1 MCAELTASCMS
12 TGQPRYYLLLTGIH
26 RFLAPLFTSIA
37 NLLGTSTPPTAMIQL
52 KPGIPPA
59 SLSKPS
65 HSAARRKNRM
75 ERKKNG
81 GLRFK
86 RVFSDPAIAPFDQI
100 EWGRR
105 TAEITDDG
113 GRVIFKQ
120 EDIEVPKN
128 WSALATKIAVS
139 KYFYGDIANG
149 TDPYK
154 GGRETSVRQLIHR
167 VTRTI
172 TDCGI
177 ADSYFAD
184 AEAAETFYDELTWL
198 CLNQHGAFNSP
209 VWFNVGLYH
218 QYGVG
223 KGAGAGNYFY
233 NSETGEAERATSQ
246 YEYPQGSAC
255 FIQSVGDTMEDIMR
269 LATSEAMLFK
279 FGSGTGTDLSS
290 LRSTR
295 EKLSGGGKPS
305 GPLSFLKV
313 YDKIANVVKSGGKT
327 RRAAKMNTLK
337 DWHPD
342 IEEFIDAK
350 QNEEKKAWA
359 LIEQGYDGSY
369 NGDAYGSVMYQ
380 NENLSV
386 RVSDEFM
393 NAAVDGREWVT
404 KNVRDGSPCD
414 KKDARGLLRKI
425 AEGTYICGDPGM
437 QFDSTIHKW
446 HTCKGTGRQNSTN
459 PCSEYLFPDNTACNL
474 ASLNLMKFKGEDEV
488 FDVERFKAAVRLFI
502 TAQEI
507 LVDNASYPIK
517 EIAENSHIFR
527 TLGLGYANLGSLIMS
542 YGYGYDTVEGRAL
555 CGAITAIMTG
565 EAYEQSALLAKT
577 MGPFPGYREARC
589 SGVSKPAAKDNV
601 ASMLEV
607 IELHREAVEEIPD
620 VEEFGYLKKEA
631 TRAWDRATDLGK
643 RHGYRNAQVTV
654 LAPTGTIS
662 FLMDCDTTGIEPD
675 IALVKYK
682 LLAGGGMLKIV
693 NQTIRPALEHLGYA
707 EDEIARSIEHVD
719 LFDTIE
725 DATPGADHS
734 AVLAGRAEAGR
745 FYPTPLRAEHLPIF
759 DCAFRAHLGE
769 RSLHYMAHL
778 RMMAA
783 AQPFLSGAI
792 SKTVNMPENATVDDI
807 MNTYVEGWRLGLKS
821 IAIYRDGSK
830 RSAPLNTR
838 KTRDMG
844 AFDGAM
850 DVIAKPEELQ
860 KLILELEEEIAML
873 RSRLDQPIR
882 HRMPD
887 TRMSLTHR
895 FEIAGHEGYIT
906 VGLYEDG
913 QPGELLITMWKE
925 GSTIGGLMD
934 TVGTLTSIAL
944 QYGVPLESL
953 VKKFAYQ
960 RFEPSGFTK
969 NPDIRNATS
978 ITDYVFRYLGCQ
990 FIKGYKEATS
1000 PNRAQ
1005 PEFPLKEIAEM
1016 EKKAINRPVAEL
1028 PRTAEK
1034 ELIDVITSHSP
1045 GEGNPKV
1052 ITTGYT
1058 YADRVKEALGNMFM
1072 DIVCSHC
1079 GSDKVIRAGACGVCT
1094 ECGTSQG
1101 CS

>member
-1 MCAELTASCMS
+1 
-12 TGQPRYYLLLTGIH
+12 
-26 RFLAPLFTSIA
+26 
-37 NLLGTSTPPTAMIQL
+37 MIQL
-52 KPGIPPA
+52 KAGIPGPQF
-59 SLSKPS
+59 SKGRRPQPRARIRRG
-65 HSAARRKNRM
+65 AATKRT
-75 ERKKNG
+75 
-81 GLRFK
+81 GLHLK
-86 RVFSDPAIAPFDQI
+86 RVFSDAKCAPFDEV
-100 EWGRR
+100 EWERR
-105 TAEITDDG
+105 TAEITDDSG
-113 GRVIFKQ
+113 KIIFKQ
-120 EDIEVPKN
+120 EHIEVPKS

-149 TDPYK
+149 IDPHK
-154 GGRETSVRQLIHR
+154 GGRETSVRQLVHR

-172 TDCGI
+172 TDWGI
-177 ADSYFAD
+177 ADGYFANR
-184 AEAAETFYDELTWL
+184 EAANIFYDELTWL
-198 CLNQHGAFNSP
+198 CVNQHGAFNSP

-218 QYGVG
+218 QYGTG
-223 KGAGAGNYFY
+223 RDAGAGNYFY
-233 NSETGEAERATSQ
+233 NRDTAVAERAPSQ

-255 FIQSVGDTMEDIMR
+255 FIQSVEDTMEDIMR

-279 FGSGTGTDLSS
+279 YGSGTGSDLST

-313 YDKIANVVKSGGKT
+313 YDQVANVVKSGGKT

-350 QNEEKKAWA
+350 QKEEKKAWA

-380 NENLSV
+380 NENVSV

-393 NAAVDGREWVT
+393 EAAQEGREWWTRRVT
-404 KNVRDGSPCD
+404 DSQPCE
-414 KKDARGLLRKI
+414 KKDARTLLHKI
-425 AEGTYICGDPGM
+425 AEGTWVCGDPGM
-437 QFDSTIHKW
+437 QFDTTIHKW
-446 HTCKGTGRQNSTN
+446 HTCKGTDRQNSTN
-459 PCSEYLFPDNTACNL
+459 PCSEYLFLDNTACNL
-474 ASLNLMKFKGEDEV
+474 ASLNLMKFKTPEGD
-488 FDVERFKAAVRLFI
+488 FDIDRFKAAVRVFI

-507 LVDNASYPIK
+507 IVDNASYPIK

-527 TLGLGYANLGSLIMS
+527 TLGLGYANLGALLMS
-542 YGYGYDTVEGRAL
+542 YGLGYDSVEGRAL

-565 EAYEQSALLAKT
+565 EAYEQSARLARA
-577 MGPFPGYREARC
+577 MGPFPGYKDARC
-589 SGVSKPAAKDNV
+589 SGVDKPVMKNNV
-601 ASMLEV
+601 KPMLEV
-607 IELHREAVEEIPD
+607 MELHRAAVAEISDAKEFAHLKEEAAKV
-620 VEEFGYLKKEA
+620 
-631 TRAWDRATDLGK
+631 WDSAAELGK
-643 RHGYRNAQVTV
+643 HHGYRNAQVTV

-693 NQTIRPALEHLGYA
+693 NQTVRPALEKLGYNS
-707 EDEIARSIEHVD
+707 EEVDRIIAHID
-719 LFDTIE
+719 AFDTIE
-725 DATPGADHS
+725 DVTDTDGSTISSGLKP
-734 AVLAGRAEAGR
+734 
-745 FYPTPLRAEHLPIF
+745 EHLPIF
-759 DCAFRAHLGE
+759 DCAFKPFKGE
-769 RSLHYMAHL
+769 RSLNYMAHL

-792 SKTVNMPENATVDDI
+792 SKTVNMPEAATVDDI

-821 IAIYRDGSK
+821 VAIYRDASK

-838 KTRDMG
+838 KTKDMG
-844 AFDGAM
+844 TVAAGDDSGLSA
-850 DVIAKPEELQ
+850 DSATDALQ
-860 KLILELEEEIAML
+860 KRVLELEQELTAL
-873 RSRLDQPIR
+873 RGQLDQPVR

-887 TRMSLTHR
+887 TRISLTHK

-913 QPGELLITMWKE
+913 QPGELFITMSKE

-969 NPDIRNATS
+969 NPDIRHATS
-978 ITDYVFRYLGCQ
+978 ITDYVFRWLACE
-990 FIKGYKEATS
+990 FIKGYKEATA

-1005 PEFPLKEIAEM
+1005 PDLPLKEIAEM
-1016 EKKAINRPVAEL
+1016 EKKAVNRPVSDL

-1045 GEGNPKV
+1045 NEGNPKMLSK
-1052 ITTGYT
+1052 GYT
-1058 YADRVKEALGNMFM
+1058 HADRVKVALGNMFM
-1072 DIVCSHC
+1072 GIVCSVC
-1079 GSDKVIRAGACGVCT
+1079 GSDKVIRAGACGVCMQ
-1094 ECGTSQG
+1094 CGTSQG

>member
-1 MCAELTASCMS
+1 
-12 TGQPRYYLLLTGIH
+12 
-26 RFLAPLFTSIA
+26 
-37 NLLGTSTPPTAMIQL
+37 MIQL
-52 KPGIPPA
+52 KPGIPPS
-59 SLSKPS
+59 SLNKP
-65 HSAARRKNRM
+65 RKSSDHRTD
-75 ERKKNG
+75 RKPKKKSS
-81 GLRFK
+81 GLHFP
-86 RVFSDPAIAPFDQI
+86 RVFSAAAVSPFDQA
-100 EWGRR
+100 EWERR

-113 GRVIFKQ
+113 GQVIFKQ
-120 EDIEVPKN
+120 ENVEVPKS

-139 KYFYGDIANG
+139 KYFYGDIAQGLNP
-149 TDPYK
+149 DQ
-154 GGRETSVRQLIHR
+154 GGRESSVRQLIHR

-172 TDCGI
+172 TDWGI
-177 ADSYFAD
+177 ADGYFAD
-184 AEAAETFYDELTWL
+184 AATAEIFYDELTWL

-218 QYGVG
+218 QYGIG
-223 KGAGAGNYFY
+223 KNAGAGNYFY
-233 NSETGEAERATSQ
+233 NRETGKAERAVTQ
-246 YEYPQGSAC
+246 YEFPQGSAC

-279 FGSGTGTDLSS
+279 YGSGTGTDLTT

-313 YDKIANVVKSGGKT
+313 YDQVANVVKSGGKT

-350 QNEEKKAWA
+350 QKEERKAWA
-359 LIEQGYDGSY
+359 LIQQGFDGSY

-393 NAAVDGREWVT
+393 EAALEGREWWT
-404 KNVRDGSPCD
+404 RRITDGQPCER
-414 KKDARGLLRKI
+414 KDARALLRKI
-425 AEGTYICGDPGM
+425 AEGTHVCGDPGM
-437 QFDSTIHKW
+437 QFDTTIHKW
-446 HTCKGTGRQNSTN
+446 HTCKGTDRQNSTN
-459 PCSEYLFPDNTACNL
+459 PCSEYLFLDNTACNL
-474 ASLNLMKFKGEDEV
+474 ASLNLLKFKTPNGA
-488 FDVERFKAAVRLFI
+488 FDVERFKAAVRIFI

-507 LVDNASYPIK
+507 VVDNASYPIK

-542 YGYGYDTVEGRAL
+542 YGYGYDSIEGRAL
-555 CGAITAIMTG
+555 CGAVTAIMTG
-565 EAYEQSALLAKT
+565 EAYEQSARMAQA
-577 MGPFPGYREARC
+577 MGPFPGYKDARC
-589 SGVSKPAAKDNV
+589 SGVAKPVAKNNV
-601 ASMLEV
+601 ASMQEV
-607 IELHREAVEEIPD
+607 IDLHRCAVSEIAD
-620 VEEFGYLKKEA
+620 VKEFAYLKKDA
-631 TRAWDRATDLGK
+631 AKTWNRAAELGK

-693 NQTIRPALEHLGYA
+693 NQTVKPALEKLGYNS
-707 EDEIARSIEHVD
+707 EEIERIIAHVD
-719 LFDTIE
+719 AFDTIE
-725 DATPGADHS
+725 DVPDADGS
-734 AVLAGRAEAGR
+734 TISSGLK
-745 FYPTPLRAEHLPIF
+745 PEHLSIF
-759 DCAFRAHLGE
+759 DCAFKPFKGE
-769 RSLHYMAHL
+769 RSLNYMAHL

-792 SKTVNMPENATVDDI
+792 SKTVNLPEAATVGDI
-807 MNTYVEGWRLGLKS
+807 MNSYIEGWRLGLKS
-821 IAIYRDGSK
+821 IAIYREGSK

-844 AFDGAM
+844 ASG
-850 DVIAKPEELQ
+850 DVDVALDVAVEWDELQ
-860 KLILELEEEIAML
+860 RRILELEEELSML
-873 RSRLDQPIR
+873 RGRVDKPLR

-906 VGLYEDG
+906 VGLYEDN
-913 QPGELLITMWKE
+913 QPGELFITMSKE

-934 TVGTLTSIAL
+934 TVGTLTSMAL

-978 ITDYVFRYLGCQ
+978 ITDYVFRWLACQ

-1000 PNRAQ
+1000 PNRGQ
-1005 PEFPLKEIAEM
+1005 PELPLKEIPEM
-1016 EKKAINRPVAEL
+1016 EKKALNRPVSDLA
-1028 PRTAEK
+1028 RTGEK
-1034 ELIDVITSHSP
+1034 ELIDVITNNSP
-1045 GEGNPKV
+1045 NEGNPQLAP
-1052 ITTGYT
+1052 IGDSH
-1058 YADRVKEALGNMFM
+1058 ADRVQEALGSMFM

>member
-1 MCAELTASCMS
+1 MS
-12 TGQPRYYLLLTGIH
+12 QGQPTLLLVVHQDSQVVCAAVHKYSHLIEN
-26 RFLAPLFTSIA
+26 FNPSL
-37 NLLGTSTPPTAMIQL
+37 TAMIQL

-59 SLSKPS
+59 SLKGPHEPAVRRRSK
-65 HSAARRKNRM
+65 AD
-75 ERKKNG
+75 KKKRSS
-81 GLRFK
+81 LRFE
-86 RVFSDPAIAPFDQI
+86 RVFSDGAVAPLDQI
-100 EWGRR
+100 EWERR
-105 TAEITDDG
+105 TAEITDDSG
-113 GRVIFKQ
+113 KVIFKQ
-120 EDIEVPKN
+120 EDIEVPKS

-167 VTRTI
+167 VTRTM
-172 TDCGI
+172 
-177 ADSYFAD
+177 ADWGLADGYFAD
-184 AEAAETFYDELTWL
+184 AEAAEVFYDELTWL
-198 CLNQHGAFNSP
+198 CLNQYGAFNSP

-233 NSETGEAERATSQ
+233 NRETGKAERAGSQ

-255 FIQSVGDTMEDIMR
+255 FIQSVEDTMEDIMR

-279 FGSGTGTDLSS
+279 YGSGTGTDLSS

-313 YDKIANVVKSGGKT
+313 YDQVANVVKSGGKT

-350 QNEEKKAWA
+350 QKEEKKAWA

-380 NENLSV
+380 NENVSV

-393 NAAVDGREWVT
+393 EGALEGREWWTRRVT
-404 KNVRDGSPCD
+404 DGKPCER
-414 KKDARGLLRKI
+414 KEARTLLRKI
-425 AEGTYICGDPGM
+425 AEGTHICGDPGM

-459 PCSEYLFPDNTACNL
+459 PCSEYLFLDNTACNL
-474 ASLNLMKFKGEDEV
+474 ASLNLMKFKTPDGD
-488 FDVERFKAAVRLFI
+488 FDVERFKAAVRIFI

-507 LVDNASYPIK
+507 IVDNASYPIK

-542 YGYGYDTVEGRAL
+542 YGFGYDSVEGRAL

-565 EAYEQSALLAKT
+565 EAYEQSARLART
-577 MGPFPGYREARC
+577 IGPFPGYRDASA
-589 SGVSKPAAKDNV
+589 SGVPKPVAKDNV

-607 IELHREAVEEIPD
+607 IELHRDAVREISDAKEFAHLKDEAAKV
-620 VEEFGYLKKEA
+620 
-631 TRAWDRATDLGK
+631 WDSAAELGK
-643 RHGYRNAQVTV
+643 RYGYRNAQVTV

-693 NQTIRPALEHLGYA
+693 NQTIKPALEKLGYDS
-707 EDEIARSIEHVD
+707 DEIEGIVAHID
-719 LFDTIE
+719 AFDTIE
-725 DATPGADHS
+725 DVIDTNGLTIS
-734 AVLAGRAEAGR
+734 SGLK
-745 FYPTPLRAEHLPIF
+745 AEHLPIF
-759 DCAFRAHLGE
+759 DCAFKPFKGE
-769 RSLHYMAHL
+769 RSLNYLAHL

-792 SKTVNMPENATVDDI
+792 SKTVNMPEAATVDDI

-821 IAIYRDGSK
+821 VAIYREGSK
-830 RSAPLNTR
+830 QSAPLNTR
-838 KTRDMG
+838 KTKDMG
-844 AFDGAM
+844 GVAAGADGGVAGATG
-850 DVIAKPEELQ
+850 DEDLQ
-860 KLILELEEEIAML
+860 KRILELEQEVGSL
-873 RSRLDQPIR
+873 RGRVDQPVR
-882 HRMPD
+882 HRMTD
-887 TRMSLTHR
+887 TRMSLTHK

-906 VGLYEDG
+906 VGLFGDG
-913 QPGELLITMWKE
+913 QPGELFITMSKE

-953 VKKFAYQ
+953 IKKFAYQ

-969 NPDIRNATS
+969 NLDIRHATS
-978 ITDYVFRYLGCQ
+978 ITDYVFRWLGCQ

-1000 PNRAQ
+1000 PNRGQ
-1005 PEFPLKEIAEM
+1005 PDLPLKEIPEI
-1016 EKKAINRPVAEL
+1016 EKKAVNRPVSDLA
-1028 PRTAEK
+1028 RTAEK
-1034 ELIDVITSHSP
+1034 EVIDVITNHPP
-1045 GEGNPKV
+1045 GDSESGRQNGNGNGH
-1052 ITTGYT
+1052 T
-1058 YADRVKEALGNMFM
+1058 DRVTVALGSIFM
-1072 DIVCSHC
+1072 GITCSVC

>member
-1 MCAELTASCMS
+1 
-12 TGQPRYYLLLTGIH
+12 
-26 RFLAPLFTSIA
+26 
-37 NLLGTSTPPTAMIQL
+37 MIQL

-59 SLSKPS
+59 SLNKPRR
-65 HSAARRKNRM
+65 SAARQKNRIQK
-75 ERKKNG
+75 RKNG
-81 GLRFK
+81 GIRFK
-86 RVFSDPAIAPFDQI
+86 RLFSDSTVAPFDQV
-100 EWGRR
+100 EWERR
-105 TAEITDDG
+105 TAEITDDSG
-113 GRVIFKQ
+113 KIIFKQ

-149 TDPYK
+149 TDPHK

-177 ADSYFAD
+177 ADGYFAD
-184 AEAAETFYDELTWL
+184 AEAGNIFYDELTWL

-218 QYGVG
+218 QYGIG

-233 NSETGEAERATSQ
+233 NRETKEAERAPSQ

-269 LATSEAMLFK
+269 LAASEAMLFK
-279 FGSGTGTDLSS
+279 YGSGTGTDLSS
-290 LRSTR
+290 LRSTK

-313 YDKIANVVKSGGKT
+313 YDQIANVVKSGGKT

-350 QNEEKKAWA
+350 QKEEKKAWA

-380 NENLSV
+380 NENVSV

-393 NAAVDGREWVT
+393 DAALEEHEWWTRRVTDGKPCEKKNAR
-404 KNVRDGSPCD
+404 S
-414 KKDARGLLRKI
+414 LLRKI
-425 AEGTYICGDPGM
+425 AEGTWICGDPGM
-437 QFDSTIHKW
+437 QFDTTIHKW
-446 HTCKGTGRQNSTN
+446 HTCKGTDRQNSTN
-459 PCSEYLFPDNTACNL
+459 PCSEYLFLDNTACNL
-474 ASLNLMKFKGEDEV
+474 ASLNLMKFKTAEGE
-488 FDVERFKAAVRLFI
+488 FDVERFKAAVRVFI

-507 LVDNASYPIK
+507 IVDNASYPIK

-542 YGYGYDTVEGRAL
+542 YGYGYDSIEGRAL

-565 EAYEQSALLAKT
+565 EAYAQSARLART
-577 MGPFPGYREARC
+577 MGPFAGYRDARA
-589 SGVSKPAAKDNV
+589 SGVAKPVAKDNV
-601 ASMLEV
+601 ASMSEV
-607 IELHREAVEEIPD
+607 IELHRCAVRQIPDAQEFAYLKEEAAKSWDNAVE
-620 VEEFGYLKKEA
+620 
-631 TRAWDRATDLGK
+631 LGG
-643 RHGYRNAQVTV
+643 RNGYRNAQVTV

-693 NQTIRPALEHLGYA
+693 NQTIKPALDKLGYSS
-707 EDEIARSIEHVD
+707 DDIQRIIAHID
-719 LFDTIE
+719 AFDTIE
-725 DATPGADHS
+725 DVTDADGVRTS
-734 AVLAGRAEAGR
+734 SGIK
-745 FYPTPLRAEHLPIF
+745 PEHLLIF
-759 DCAFRAHLGE
+759 DCAFKPFKGERALHYLAHLK
-769 RSLHYMAHL
+769 
-778 RMMAA
+778 MMAA

-792 SKTVNMPENATVDDI
+792 SKTVNLPESATVDDI
-807 MNTYVEGWRLGLKS
+807 MTTYIEGWRLGLKS
-821 IAIYRDGSK
+821 VAIYREGSK

-838 KTRDMG
+838 KTKDMG
-844 AFDGAM
+844 AAVDG
-850 DVIAKPEELQ
+850 DVDPGMATDPLAKRILDLEQELT
-860 KLILELEEEIAML
+860 AL
-873 RSRLDQPIR
+873 RSQVDQPVR

-887 TRMSLTHR
+887 TRTSLTHK

-913 QPGELLITMWKE
+913 QPGELFITMSKE

-969 NPDIRNATS
+969 NPDIRHATS
-978 ITDYVFRYLGCQ
+978 ITDYVFRWLGCE
-990 FIKGYKEATS
+990 FIRGYKEATA

-1005 PEFPLKEIAEM
+1005 PDLPIKEIADI
-1016 EKKAINRPVAEL
+1016 EKRALNRPVTDL
-1028 PRTAEK
+1028 QRTAER
-1034 ELIDVITSHSP
+1034 EVIDVITNHPAGDSKSGRP
-1045 GEGNPKV
+1045 NGN
-1052 ITTGYT
+1052 GNGH
-1058 YADRVKEALGNMFM
+1058 ADRVTVALGSIFM
-1072 DIVCSHC
+1072 GITCSVC

>member
-1 MCAELTASCMS
+1 
-12 TGQPRYYLLLTGIH
+12 
-26 RFLAPLFTSIA
+26 
-37 NLLGTSTPPTAMIQL
+37 MIQL
-52 KPGIPPA
+52 KPGLQPA
-59 SLSKPS
+59 TLAKPRKSLS
-65 HSAARRKNRM
+65 RRPKSRGKKNR
-75 ERKKNG
+75 
-81 GLRFK
+81 GLRFE
-86 RVFSDPAIAPFDQI
+86 RVFSDPTVDPFKQV
-100 EWGRR
+100 EWERR
-105 TAEITDDG
+105 TAEITDDSG
-113 GRVIFKQ
+113 KVIFKQ
-120 EDIEVPKN
+120 DDIEVPRS
-128 WSALATKIAVS
+128 WSPLATKIAVS

-172 TDCGI
+172 TDRGI
-177 ADSYFAD
+177 ADGYFAD
-184 AEAAETFYDELTWL
+184 AKTAEIFYDELTWL

-209 VWFNVGLYH
+209 VWFNVGLH
-218 QYGVG
+218 HEYGVG
-223 KGAGAGNYFY
+223 KGGSAGNYFY
-233 NSETGEAERATSQ
+233 NRQKGEAERATTQ

-255 FIQSVGDTMEDIMR
+255 FIQSVGDSMEDIMR

-279 FGSGTGTDLSS
+279 YGSGTGSDLSS

-313 YDKIANVVKSGGKT
+313 YDQVANVVKSGGKT

-350 QNEEKKAWA
+350 QKEEKKAWA

-386 RVSDEFM
+386 RVSDDFM
-393 NAAVDGREWVT
+393 NAAIENREWWT
-404 KNVRDGSPCD
+404 RRVRDGSPCER
-414 KKDARGLLRKI
+414 KEARKLLRKI
-425 AEGTYICGDPGM
+425 SEGTHICGDPGM
-437 QFDSTIHKW
+437 QFDTTIHKW

-459 PCSEYLFPDNTACNL
+459 PCSEYLFLDNTACNL
-474 ASLNLMKFKGEDEV
+474 ASLNLMKFKTEDGS
-488 FDVERFKAAVRLFI
+488 FDVERFKAAVRVFI

-507 LVDNASYPIK
+507 IVDNASYPIK

-542 YGYGYDTVEGRAL
+542 YGYGYDSVEGRTL

-565 EAYEQSALLAKT
+565 EAYAESARMAAA
-577 MGPFPGYREARC
+577 MGPFPGYHDARA
-589 SGVSKPAAKDNV
+589 SGVPKPVARDNV
-601 ASMLEV
+601 TSMLEV
-607 IELHREAVEEIPD
+607 IDLHRCAVGEIPD
-620 VEEFGYLKKEA
+620 CEEFAYLKEESARVWK
-631 TRAWDRATDLGK
+631 RAAELGAA
-643 RHGYRNAQVTV
+643 HGYRNAQVTV

-693 NQTIRPALEHLGYA
+693 NQTVRPALEKLGYNS
-707 EDEIARSIEHVD
+707 EEIERIIAHID
-719 LFDTIE
+719 AFDTIE
-725 DATPGADHS
+725 DVVDGDGSKISSGLKPEHHS
-734 AVLAGRAEAGR
+734 
-745 FYPTPLRAEHLPIF
+745 IF
-759 DCAFRAHLGE
+759 DCAFKPFKGE
-769 RSLHYMAHL
+769 RSLGYMAHL

-792 SKTVNMPENATVDDI
+792 SKTVNMPETATADEI
-807 MNTYVEGWRLGLKS
+807 METYIEGWRLGLKA

-838 KTRDMG
+838 KTKDMG
-844 AFDGAM
+844 ATDGAM
-850 DVIAKPEELQ
+850 PFREIAEADKRV
-860 KLILELEEEIAML
+860 LELEQEVALL
-873 RSRLDQPIR
+873 RRQVDLPVR

-887 TRMSLTHR
+887 TRMSLTHK

-913 QPGELLITMWKE
+913 QPGELFIQMSKE

-934 TVGTLTSIAL
+934 TVATLTSMAL

-969 NPDIRNATS
+969 NPDIRNASS
-978 ITDYVFRYLGCQ
+978 ITDYVFRWLGCQ

-1000 PNRAQ
+1000 PSRSH
-1005 PEFPLKEIAEM
+1005 PELPLREIPEM
-1016 EKKAINRPVAEL
+1016 EKKAVNRPVSDL

-1034 ELIDVITSHSP
+1034 ELIDVITNHAP
-1045 GEGNPKV
+1045 NEGQPSGLA
-1052 ITTGYT
+1052 TGRT
-1058 YADRVKEALGNMFM
+1058 HAERVAEALGNMFM
-1072 DIVCSHC
+1072 DITCSHC
-1079 GSDKVIRAGACGVCT
+1079 GSNKVIRAGACGVCT